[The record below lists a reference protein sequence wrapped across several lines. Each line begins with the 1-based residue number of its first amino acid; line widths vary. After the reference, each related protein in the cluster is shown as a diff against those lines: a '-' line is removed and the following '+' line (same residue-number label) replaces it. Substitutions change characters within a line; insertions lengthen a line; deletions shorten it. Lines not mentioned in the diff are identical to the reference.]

1 MKIPHSPIL
10 CILLVLLPLNVGFAE
25 CAIDGRL
32 TTNLV
37 AYDTKVTK
45 ELAKL
50 TDWITNNCWG
60 GVVKSAN
67 KTVEI
72 IDKALVQIPLHWDI
86 ITDFE
91 YNITMALKW
100 ESRSAVQRNGQ
111 IFQKVHKKISKT
123 IDSLSSTCNLTESK
137 ESELEGLIQT
147 NYLLESVY
155 KTVAVGWVAEWRDQ
169 LTKEYTQ
176 HAFDEIRDEYNPIAT
191 ASCKNEFDFEQKIN
205 NLMESFSKWTFWV
218 ENAYED
224 WYEAIALFSGRSRNW
239 LYKDVARKLLV
250 KELNRQWLS
259 KNNQS
264 IIVSNFDCAKAREG
278 WDGTLEDKAKA
289 IAECREIQVTW
300 LSEIAKELMDDPLKT
315 SKNTEIYITQI
326 SRNRDLLSN
335 MTAVADIYAKYS
347 SQSSTQTP
355 VNESM
360 LSSLVELHIGLL
372 SINKILEVRIP
383 VMQKNCMK
391 AIPEIIW
398 WCRKEG

>member
-1 MKIPHSPIL
+1 MQTS
-10 CILLVLLPLNVGFAE
+10 
-25 CAIDGRL
+25 
-32 TTNLV
+32 
-37 AYDTKVTK
+37 
-45 ELAKL
+45 
-50 TDWITNNCWG
+50 
-60 GVVKSAN
+60 
-67 KTVEI
+67 
-72 IDKALVQIPLHWDI
+72 
-86 ITDFE
+86 
-91 YNITMALKW
+91 
-100 ESRSAVQRNGQ
+100 
-111 IFQKVHKKISKT
+111 
-123 IDSLSSTCNLTESK
+123 DSLSNTCNLTELK
-137 ESELEGLIQT
+137 ENELVWLIQT

-155 KTVAVGWVAEWRDQ
+155 KTVSVGWLAEWRDQ